1 MYADILKILR
11 CPVCGCTFEM
21 EANETEDD
29 EIIEGVLECEEGHE
43 YFIREGVIDFGSE
56 EQDSMNRWSE
66 AYEETDYESL
76 DAEIEASKTD
86 EERAQDEKLI
96 GTFIRDAARQEDG
109 FILDVA
115 SGRGM
120 LLNRLVPAVKE
131 GVHVIAND
139 LSFDVLKYDRLK
151 LKEICPER
159 KVSFIACDATNL
171 PLADASAER
180 VVSFFGICNMMGLAE
195 EGIKEAA
202 RVTGWKLMNAF
213 VLIKEDSEGFR
224 DVQTFCRENGMEG
237 AERMFLP
244 GDLGALHS
252 ECFEEVCCNVEV
264 MAVKDEQEERLDLLP
279 YPGEWYAKVIYE
291 CRKG

>member
-1 MYADILKILR
+1 MYSDILNILR
-11 CPVCGCTFEM
+11 CPVCGCAFEM

-29 EIIEGVLECEEGHE
+29 EIIEGVLACENGHE
-43 YFIREGVIDFGSE
+43 YLVREGVIDFGSA
-56 EQDSMNRWSE
+56 EQEGMNQWSE

-96 GTFIRDAARQEDG
+96 GAFIRDAARQENG
-109 FILDVA
+109 FILDIA

-120 LLNRLVPAVKE
+120 LLKRLVPAVQE
-131 GVHVIAND
+131 DVHVIATD
-139 LSFDVLKYDRLK
+139 LSFEVLQYDRLK
-151 LKEICPER
+151 LKKICPDGR
-159 KVSFIACDATNL
+159 VSFIACDAAAL
-171 PLADASAER
+171 PLADASVER
-180 VVSFFGICNMMGLAE
+180 VVSFFGICNMMGLTE
-195 EGIKEAA
+195 EGVREAA
-202 RVTGWKLMNAF
+202 RVAGWKLMNSF

-224 DVQTFCRENGMEG
+224 DVAEFCRENGLEG

-244 GDLGALHS
+244 GDVGALHS

-264 MAVKDEQEERLDLLP
+264 MAVKDEQDERLDLLP